1 MEKCEIS
8 FTKNPT
14 DWNESSTLRIIY
26 KYKKYSIGEFQI
38 HNNRDGVKFRF
49 NRHNFHNLI
58 ENIYIDLKENVD
70 EIINKIE
77 QMTINNITNI
87 NELDKGVLKLVCDT
101 RGIVIPISEDPIKSH
116 PWRLCPTGEHY
127 VKAHEKKLKSG
138 KTGHWRGTCRINPSG
153 KEIYTSDEINEI
165 ANHFLGRE
173 LKYPQLYKEKG
184 WNDYDLLIAGW
195 CQFWNDTFSPS
206 EKLSPDYIKALI
218 ATESKFK
225 IKDTAP
231 NKKKGIGL
239 AQGLVQL
246 TESTV
251 TLLSNGA
258 HELSDHY
265 FEIDKKDIFDSNIN
279 ICAAIRWL
287 FRKKETAQARLK
299 RIPTWY
305 EVLLE
310 YKGVLVDD
318 SKKADQI
325 RKDLKDEITKLGLK
339 R

>member
-1 MEKCEIS
+1 MKKIIIKEA
-8 FTKNPT
+8 FTH
-14 DWNESSTLRIIY
+14 DWVTREAGENLRL
-26 KYKKYSIGEFQI
+26 QI
-38 HNNRDGVKFRF
+38 LNG
-49 NRHNFHNLI
+49 
-58 ENIYIDLKENVD
+58 LKSGDVEVD
-70 EIINKIE
+70 FSG
-77 QMTINNITNI
+77 MTIASVSFFDESLAKLALEKELPKNWKKLLNITNI